1 MQSTAKPW
9 LVKYDGVCARCG
21 TPLLRGTPAV
31 WDRAS
36 RTIRC
41 VECPTVHEVAS
52 APPIDSGHAG
62 ASARREYER
71 RVAKRDAAIEQRWG
85 RRFGRVVRAI
95 TVEPQ
100 STRAWGIGAWGEEQL
115 GVELA
120 SVPGIR
126 ALHDRRVRGTRGNI
140 DHLVVAPAGV
150 FVVDAKH
157 YQGLIRIRNRGWFFR
172 PDWRLYVGSRDCS
185 RLARSM
191 AWQVEAVTRILTAAG
206 IDPLPPVTPVLC
218 FVQGEWPL
226 FRAPEEFEGVRLEG
240 VRSIKNLLVDN
251 PELTDAEIERLA
263 ATLVVAL
270 PPK

>member
-1 MQSTAKPW
+1 VTAW
-9 LVKYDGVCARCG
+9 LVKYNGVCARCA
-21 TPLLRGTPAV
+21 TPLLRGTPAI

-41 VECPTVHEVAS
+41 IECPTIPDA
-52 APPIDSGHAG
+52 APSPHADEGKAG

-85 RRFGRVVRAI
+85 PRFCRVVRAI
-95 TVEPQ
+95 TAEPQ

-115 GVELA
+115 GIELA
-120 SVPGIR
+120 GVPGIR
-126 ALHDRRVRGTRGNI
+126 VLHDRRVRGTRRNI
-140 DHLVVAPAGV
+140 DHVVIAPAGV

-157 YQGLIRIRNRGWFFR
+157 YQGLIQIRNRGWFFR

-191 AWQVEAVTRILTAAG
+191 SWQVEAVVRAMTASG
-206 IDPLPPVTPVLC
+206 VDPLPSVTPVLC
-218 FVQGEWPL
+218 FVRGEWPL

-240 VRSIKNLLVDN
+240 ARSIKKLMVE
-251 PELTDAEIERLA
+251 PHELTDAEIDHLA
-263 ATLVVAL
+263 SILAIAL
-270 PPK
+270 PPR

>member
-1 MQSTAKPW
+1 
-9 LVKYDGVCARCG
+9 L
-21 TPLLRGTPAV
+21 
-31 WDRAS
+31 
-36 RTIRC
+36 
-41 VECPTVHEVAS
+41 
-52 APPIDSGHAG
+52 GHAG

-71 RVAKRDAAIEQRWG
+71 RVAKRDAAIDQRWG
-85 RRFGRVVRAI
+85 PRFGRVVRAI

-115 GVELA
+115 GIELA

-126 ALHDRRVRGTRGNI
+126 VLHDRRVPGTRGNI
-140 DHLVVAPAGV
+140 DHLVIAPAGV
-150 FVVDAKH
+150 FVVDAKQ

-191 AWQVEAVTRILTAAG
+191 SWQVEAVTRALTVAG
-206 IDPLPPVTPVLC
+206 IDPLRAVTPVLC

-240 VRSIKNLLVDN
+240 TRSIK
-251 PELTDAEIERLA
+251 ELIVGNAVLTGDEIERITSILA
-263 ATLVVAL
+263 GAL
-270 PPK
+270 PGK